1 MVQCVKDAA
10 LSLQWDPLACN
21 PPHAVGEAKK
31 KNKKKNKK
39 LTILSAILKNESPI
53 S

>member
-1 MVQCVKDAA
+1 MVQWVKDAA
-10 LSLQWDPLACN
+10 LSLQQDLLACDL
-21 PPHAVGEAKK
+21 PHVVGEAKK
-31 KNKKKNKK
+31 KKK

>member
-1 MVQCVKDAA
+1 MVQCVRDAA
-10 LSLQWDPLACN
+10 LSLQQDLLACDL
-21 PPHAVGEAKK
+21 PHVVGEAKK
-31 KNKKKNKK
+31 KKKK